1 MGDCNSNRGHNF
13 EGGRIMKARILLLSL
28 VVLNLIG
35 ISNAALDW
43 DITEDTTIDNGS
55 YGIVTIDYETPASS
69 SVVSITGGDIEILKS
84 YESSIVEVYA
94 GTTIGNVWATDVSTA
109 SIYGGTINSVSSAGA
124 STVDVHYL
132 SPHNGSFVYAGIS
145 FTGTLNIHGYD
156 FEWTYNTTSAD
167 FSGYWLN
174 GGPITFHFRDYQ
186 QNDLNRINIVPEP
199 TSIALLGLGF
209 LAIRKGTTS

>member
-1 MGDCNSNRGHNF
+1 MGECNSNRDHNVR
-13 EGGRIMKARILLLSL
+13 GGTVVNARFMFSILVLFLL
-28 VVLNLIG
+28 VG

-43 DITEDTTIDNGS
+43 DITEDTTIDSGS
-55 YGIVTIDYETPASS
+55 YGIVTIDYETPASG

-94 GTTIGNVWATDVSTA
+94 GTTIGNVWATDVSTVN
-109 SIYGGTINSVSSAGA
+109 IYGGTINSVSSDRA
-124 STVDVHYL
+124 SVVNLHYL
-132 SPHNGSFVYAGIS
+132 TPHGWDVYTGIS
-145 FTGTLNIHGYD
+145 STGTLNIYGYG

-174 GGPITFHFRDYQ
+174 GDPITFHFRDYQ

-199 TSIALLGLGF
+199 ASIVLLGLSF